1 MELTIPWTR
10 CISFFLY
17 RIYTFRGEGLCM
29 RPHIYARHAKRVNTQ
44 LVVAA
49 ARGLIIAGNHS
60 LLVDYGG
67 NLNPEKAWA
76 KSLLRHNYGFR

>member
-1 MELTIPWTR
+1 
-10 CISFFLY
+10 
-17 RIYTFRGEGLCM
+17 M

-49 ARGLIIAGNHS
+49 ARGLIIAGNRS
-60 LLVDYGG
+60 LLVVDYGG

-76 KSLLRHNYGFR
+76 KSLLRHMGFVKRNVLTSARVAVQDFEGIGSWRE

>member
-1 MELTIPWTR
+1 
-10 CISFFLY
+10 
-17 RIYTFRGEGLCM
+17 M

-49 ARGLIIAGNHS
+49 ARGLIIAGNRS

-76 KSLLRHNYGFR
+76 KSMLRHMGFVKRNVLTSARVAVQDFEGIGSWRE